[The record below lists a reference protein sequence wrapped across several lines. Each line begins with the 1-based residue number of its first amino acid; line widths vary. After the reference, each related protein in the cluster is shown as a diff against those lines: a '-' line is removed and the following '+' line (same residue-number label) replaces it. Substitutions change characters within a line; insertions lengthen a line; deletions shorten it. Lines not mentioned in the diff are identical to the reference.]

1 MGATVHSPDLG
12 AVQAELDAF
21 LASRRSLVL
30 GTQGED
36 GCVELSVAPF
46 VPFELQ
52 APLPR
57 ACASFALSG
66 PWTWM
71 PRGCENRMSGLA
83 VFLSDLAPHT
93 ANLRRTGAAEVLL
106 LEDEAEA
113 RQPFARTRLSLTC
126 SVGMLDREDAQGR
139 AVLEAMEAAFG
150 GIVPLLR
157 GLPDF
162 HLFLLVPRVGRYV
175 AGFGKAYRLE
185 GLRVVEHLGT

>member
-1 MGATVHSPDLG
+1 MAATVPSPDPG
-12 AVQAELDAF
+12 TVQAELAAF

-36 GCVELSVAPF
+36 GRVELSVAPF
-46 VPFELQ
+46 VPFEH
-52 APLPR
+52 
-57 ACASFALSG
+57 
-66 PWTWM
+66 
-71 PRGCENRMSGLA
+71 GLA

-93 ANLRRTGAAEVLL
+93 ANLRRTGGAEVLL

-113 RQPFARTRLSLTC
+113 RQPFARTRVSLTC

-139 AVLEAMEAAFG
+139 VVLEAMEAAFG

-162 HLFLLVPRVGRYV
+162 HLFVLAPTGGRFV
-175 AGFGKAYRLE
+175 AGFGRAFRLE
-185 GLRVVEHLGT
+185 GLRVVEHLGR